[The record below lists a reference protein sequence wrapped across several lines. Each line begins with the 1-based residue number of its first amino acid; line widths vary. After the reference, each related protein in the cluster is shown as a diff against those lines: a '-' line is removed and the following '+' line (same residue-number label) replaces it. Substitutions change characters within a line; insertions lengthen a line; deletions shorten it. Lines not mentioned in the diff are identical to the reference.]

1 MRVRICQGRATFSND
16 LSYFRVGVIVVFLL
30 YAGVIAVGFWVL
42 YQVVWPAVR
51 RGLREFHGPARE

>member
-1 MRVRICQGRATFSND
+1 MFSND
-16 LSYFRVGVIVVFLL
+16 LSYFPVGLIVVFLL

-42 YQVVWPAVR
+42 YQVIWRAVR